1 MSGVRQQI
9 RLLLLQPVCLRFP
22 LKVIHHVAN
31 TEQPKEQPPEPGKL
45 LSQRSSPLIG
55 PDDRRAQGLKIVIQI
70 DDRRP
75 LGRHDHCRYLDGLNT
90 LCPQAL
96 ATCGE

>member
-1 MSGVRQQI
+1 MCGVRQQI

-22 LKVIHHVAN
+22 FKIVHDIAN
-31 TEQPKEQPPEPGKL
+31 TEQPKEQSPEPRQLPPQCGT
-45 LSQRSSPLIG
+45 PLVG

-75 LGRHDHCRYLDGLNT
+75 LRRHDHCRYLGGLNT
-90 LCPQAL
+90 LCPQTL
-96 ATCGE
+96 ATRDQ

>member
-1 MSGVRQQI
+1 MCGVRQQI

-22 LKVIHHVAN
+22 FKIVHHIAN
-31 TEQPKEQPPEPGKL
+31 AEQPKEQSPEPGKPL
-45 LSQRSSPLIG
+45 PQRSTPLVG

-75 LGRHDHCRYLDGLNT
+75 LRRHYHCRYLGGLNT